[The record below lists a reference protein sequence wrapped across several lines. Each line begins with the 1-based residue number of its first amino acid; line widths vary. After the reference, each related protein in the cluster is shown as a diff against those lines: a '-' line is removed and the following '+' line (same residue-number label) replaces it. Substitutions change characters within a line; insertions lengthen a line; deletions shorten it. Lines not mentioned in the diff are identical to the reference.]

1 MEQNKKKIEDEKIKK
16 LQEQKEREKMEILAK
31 ADEIRNQTF
40 VFDDTGELALKKE
53 IEDLSIEPI
62 DNPEERYETYYKIV
76 NRMLRK
82 HLPKGAENKKARD
95 LIYEEKNAFLTRGYR
110 KDVRGIRG
118 ADGRMSYIADIRDLI
133 NIITEWAASQGTV
146 FELYDRLRNI
156 NIEKG
161 YGDPLNM

>member
-1 MEQNKKKIEDEKIKK
+1 MEQNKKKIEDEKNRK

-40 VFDDTGELALKKE
+40 VFDDAGELALKKE

-82 HLPKGAENKKARD
+82 HLPKGA
-95 LIYEEKNAFLTRGYR
+95 
-110 KDVRGIRG
+110 
-118 ADGRMSYIADIRDLI
+118 
-133 NIITEWAASQGTV
+133 
-146 FELYDRLRNI
+146 
-156 NIEKG
+156 
-161 YGDPLNM
+161 